1 MPGRLDI
8 DSREQPAGRKVEKM
22 LCITYWE
29 GKTRAMIY
37 AECIAKENEKSIR
50 FFLASGKTLTIRRN
64 DIISIETEV

>member
-1 MPGRLDI
+1 
-8 DSREQPAGRKVEKM
+8 M

-37 AECIAKENEKSIR
+37 AECIARENEKSIR